1 MNPSPFFI
9 LIFCRSDF
17 RSRYLST
24 VAGEVPNL
32 ADKEPT
38 HESHER

>member
-1 MNPSPFFI
+1 MNPSPFLFFPSVGAI
-9 LIFCRSDF
+9 SDRDTYPPSLARF
-17 RSRYLST
+17 
-24 VAGEVPNL
+24 PNL